1 MQSAIRVLVA
11 IVAAC
16 FIAVGLLTIVLGQPL
31 SGAWTLLLGL
41 VGVVVVLYERRRYG
55 SDQAAGTESR
65 FRPTEE
71 VFLDPSTGQRMRVHV
86 DPESGDGSTSPTP
99 VSPSATASRSGDRR

>member
-11 IVAAC
+11 AVAAC

-41 VGVVVVLYERRRYG
+41 IGVVVVLYERRRYG
-55 SDQAAGTESR
+55 SGQPAGTESR
-65 FRPTEE
+65 FRSTEE

-86 DPESGDGSTSPTP
+86 DPESGDRQYLPDAGEP
-99 VSPSATASRSGDRR
+99 VSDR

>member
-1 MQSAIRVLVA
+1 MQAAIRILVA

-65 FRPTEE
+65 FRPTGE

-86 DPESGDGSTSPTP
+86 DPESGDRQYLPDAGEPLS
-99 VSPSATASRSGDRR
+99 DR

>member
-1 MQSAIRVLVA
+1 MQAAIRILVA

-71 VFLDPSTGQRMRVHV
+71 VFVDPSTGQRMRVHV
-86 DPESGDGSTSPTP
+86 DPESGDRQYLPDAGEPLS
-99 VSPSATASRSGDRR
+99 DR

>member
-16 FIAVGLLTIVLGQPL
+16 FIAVGMLIIVLGQPL

-41 VGVVVVLYERRRYG
+41 IGVVVVLYERQRYG
-55 SDQAAGTESR
+55 SEPAARTEGR

-71 VFLDPSTGQRMRVHV
+71 VFLDPTTSQRMRVHV
-86 DPESGDGSTSPTP
+86 DPESGERQYLPDPGEPLS
-99 VSPSATASRSGDRR
+99 DR

>member
-1 MQSAIRVLVA
+1 MQAAIRILVA
-11 IVAAC
+11 VVAAC
-16 FIAVGLLTIVLGQPL
+16 FIGVGLLTIVLGQPL

-86 DPESGDGSTSPTP
+86 DPESGDRQYLPDAGEPLS
-99 VSPSATASRSGDRR
+99 DR